1 MRKLIER
8 TGILAALSVAAG
20 CSSGQSSAEP
30 PTTAVNVASYEA
42 QLAVGVATFVD
53 GSKGLNVVATF
64 RQPNGL
70 SGTLVNTPTITGPA
84 GFRVPAG
91 MGGIDGGTNHIS
103 GSPQVPPLSTPAVT
117 TLGEAGGVFTYGLA
131 PDNSDTSGSL
141 YNNVYD
147 GAFYDATGALTG
159 ADSGGNPIEF
169 RGGPPSYP
177 NVLDG
182 TYPSGF
188 EGYTQGFVTFDT
200 APVVGNYGLS
210 IAIAA
215 GNAPTVT
222 VTGKPGG
229 TITNTAGSLGA
240 IVAAPTFVEDG
251 KGGGTASCTTPT
263 TAMETLVDITDV
275 TAVTFFSSVVKGGGA
290 ITTTFAPNLGAYV
303 SGVAGPTLTSGDE
316 YSVSCIAANYPA
328 FESGPPSNLQ
338 ELPTITG
345 SNGQADIS
353 FSPNLDATYGGSS
366 SAAKKRAL
374 RKIRNT

>member
-1 MRKLIER
+1 VRKLIER
-8 TGILAALSVAAG
+8 TGLLAALSVAAG

-30 PTTAVNVASYEA
+30 PTTAVNVANYKA

-64 RQPNGL
+64 RQPDGL

-84 GFRVPAG
+84 AFRVPAG
-91 MGGIDGGTNHIS
+91 MGGTDGGTNHIS
-103 GSPQVPPLSTPAVT
+103 GSPQVPPLSTPAST
-117 TLGEAGGVFTYGLA
+117 TLGESGGVFTYGLA
-131 PDNSDTSGSL
+131 PDNSDTSGAL
-141 YNNVYD
+141 YNFVYD
-147 GAFYDATGALTG
+147 GAFYDATGALMG

-188 EGYTQGFVTFDT
+188 EGFTQGFVEFAT
-200 APVVGNYGLS
+200 APVAGSYALS
-210 IAIAA
+210 IVIAA

-222 VTGKPGG
+222 VTGTPG

-240 IVAAPTFVEDG
+240 IAAAPAFVEDG
-251 KGGGTASCTTPT
+251 KGGGTASCTVPA
-263 TAMETLVDITDV
+263 TATETLVDITDV

-290 ITTTFAPNLGAYV
+290 ITTTFAPNLGAYT
-303 SGVAGPTLTSGDE
+303 SGAAGPTLTAGDE

-328 FESGPPSNLQ
+328 FEAGPPGNVL

-345 SNGQADIS
+345 ANGQADIS
-353 FSPNLDATYGGSS
+353 FSPNLDATYGG
-366 SAAKKRAL
+366 ATTTAKKRAA